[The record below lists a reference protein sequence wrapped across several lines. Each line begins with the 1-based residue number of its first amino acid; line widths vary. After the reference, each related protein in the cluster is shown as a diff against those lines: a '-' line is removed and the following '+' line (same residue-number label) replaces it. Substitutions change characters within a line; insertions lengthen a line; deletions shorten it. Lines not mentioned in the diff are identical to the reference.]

1 MRHKAI
7 IIDDEKNARILLEG
21 MVKEYTPDIEIVD
34 TCANLQSGVIS
45 IYKHKPKLVFL
56 DIEMPGHS
64 GLELLDFFEEKDVD
78 FSVIFTTAYNQYAI
92 QAFKLSAI
100 DYLLKPIEPED
111 LENAVE
117 RFIKQESK
125 QDFKLLKNN
134 LNTGNSI
141 KIALPTSNSIKFVEI
156 ETILFIKGDGG
167 YSHFYLNDGS
177 TVMVSKTLKVYEDIL
192 KEQKNFFR
200 CHKSFIVNILHISD
214 YVKADGG
221 YLVINKVHQVGVSH
235 EKVNELMGLL
245 GTIN

>member
-1 MRHKAI
+1 MKHKAI

-64 GLELLDFFEEKDVD
+64 GLELLDFFEEKDVN

-167 YSHFYLNDGS
+167 YSNFYLNDGS

>member
-1 MRHKAI
+1 
-7 IIDDEKNARILLEG
+7 
-21 MVKEYTPDIEIVD
+21 
-34 TCANLQSGVIS
+34 
-45 IYKHKPKLVFL
+45 
-56 DIEMPGHS
+56 MPGHS